1 MDKKMSRIEQL
12 QMRVHAAI
20 AWVLALVTMCEA
32 AVSGKWRE
40 FQSATTVFAKLS
52 AALMLAFSVVAVI
65 IVSILAGFGLVILYA
80 VQNTAS
86 TAGNLSSAQQTSVG
100 NFFTNLIG
108 SYGLMPLVVLVMIV
122 GLVIASFFLFIPRS
136 GGGGEV

>member
-1 MDKKMSRIEQL
+1 MEKNISSIL
-12 QMRVHAAI
+12 
-20 AWVLALVTMCEA
+20 LAL
-32 AVSGKWRE
+32 
-40 FQSATTVFAKLS
+40 ATLFPRVK
-52 AALMLAFSVVAVI
+52 AALGLAFAVVAVI

-86 TAGNLSSAQQTSVG
+86 TAGNLTSAQQVSVG

-108 SYGLMPLVVLVMIV
+108 SYGLLPLVVLVMIV
-122 GLVIASFFLFIPRS
+122 GLVIASFFLFIPRG